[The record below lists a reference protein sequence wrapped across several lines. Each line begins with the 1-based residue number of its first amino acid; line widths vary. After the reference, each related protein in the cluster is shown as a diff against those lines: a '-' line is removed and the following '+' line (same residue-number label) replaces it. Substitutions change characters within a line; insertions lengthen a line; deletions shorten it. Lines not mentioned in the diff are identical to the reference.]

1 MKGENIMQDEEIIYL
16 YFSRNEDAIN
26 QSSVKYGNMLMSIS
40 YNILLSMQDSEE
52 CVNDTYVKAW
62 DSIPPQNP
70 NSLAAYLGRIVRNI
84 SINRWHKNNSQKRG
98 GGAVILLSELTQ
110 CLPSQR
116 SVEAETDGRE
126 VVRLI
131 ENWLVSLDVYERVL
145 FLRRYWYGYDL
156 ETLAKENETT
166 VNKITSRLYRLRKKL
181 KAELEKEG
189 VVI

>member
-1 MKGENIMQDEEIIYL
+1 MQDAEIVSLYL
-16 YFSRNEDAIN
+16 LRNEDAIK
-26 QSSVKYGNMLMSIS
+26 QSSLKYGNMLMSIS

-62 DSIPPQNP
+62 NSIPPQKP

-84 SINRWHKNNSQKRG
+84 SINRWHKNGSQKRG
-98 GGAVILLSELTQ
+98 GGAIILLSELTQ
-110 CLPSQR
+110 CLPSAG
-116 SVEAETDGRE
+116 SVEAETDGKE

-131 ENWLVSLDVYERVL
+131 ENWLLSLEKYERVL
-145 FLRRYWYGYDL
+145 FLRRYFYGCDL

-166 VNKITSRLYRLRKKL
+166 VSKITSRLYRLRKKL